1 MRRASKVDSNQPEI
15 VNGLRQSGE
24 SVLLLHQVGGG
35 CPDILSSGIRK
46 CPSCGYGMVGN
57 FLIEIK
63 NGNSSPRDQRLTED
77 EQAFFDGWRG
87 QVAIARTIEEAL
99 RIVGKSNT

>member
-1 MRRASKVDSNQPEI
+1 MRRIARVDGNQSQI
-15 VNGLRQSGE
+15 IAGLRQAGCST
-24 SVLLLHQVGGG
+24 LLLHQVGGG

-63 NGNSSPRDQRLTED
+63 NGDLPPSRQRLTPD

-87 QVAIARTIEEAL
+87 PIGIARTIEEAL
-99 RIVGKSNT
+99 SIVGRI

>member
-1 MRRASKVDSNQPEI
+1 MRRIARVDDNQSKI
-15 VNGLRQSGE
+15 VAGLRQAGCST
-24 SVLLLHQVGGG
+24 LLLHQVGGG

-63 NGNSSPRDQRLTED
+63 NGNSSPRDQRLTPD
-77 EQAFFDGWRG
+77 EQAFFDSWRG

-99 RIVGKSNT
+99 RIVGRI

>member
-1 MRRASKVDSNQPEI
+1 MRRAAKVDENQPEI
-15 VNGLRQSGE
+15 VSALRQAGE
-24 SVLLLHQVGGG
+24 SVAHTHMVGGG
-35 CPDILSSGIRK
+35 FTDIVSSGIRK

-63 NGNSSPRDQRLTED
+63 NGDLPPSRQKLTED
-77 EQAFFDGWRG
+77 EQAFFDSWRG

-99 RIVGKSNT
+99 QIVGKI